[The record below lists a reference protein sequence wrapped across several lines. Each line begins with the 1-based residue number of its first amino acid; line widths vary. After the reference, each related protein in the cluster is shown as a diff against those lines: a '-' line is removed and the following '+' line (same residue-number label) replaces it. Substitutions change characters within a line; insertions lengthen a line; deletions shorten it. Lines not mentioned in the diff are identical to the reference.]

1 MVENTNILRFYNT
14 IKHLK
19 VITMRNSVFDVLLSD
34 GIHVAYYV
42 MMPSRYWAIV
52 TDGFST
58 RSFDAVGDPRRHDA
72 HTT

>member
-19 VITMRNSVFDVLLSD
+19 VITMRNSVSDVLL
-34 GIHVAYYV
+34 IHIAYYV
-42 MMPSRYWAIV
+42 MMPSRYWAFV